1 MQRRAVIPLLL
12 AAHALDPQCHN
23 PLFKAHWF
31 GEFGSASVEATGRLP
46 TLNSDPMVHNGL
58 RFCPAYNSEASCCS
72 AKFEAVQ
79 GMHYDYFRNHIF
91 PSKLVRVI
99 QHRESVMQV
108 METNEYK
115 EAPDLEKEQYAA
127 AVEGFAPVLQP
138 ELHAGCWSALLTYA
152 AGMSC
157 FACKPDWMLYVRPH
171 CPPKCNEV
179 VRVQVHPS
187 DCDELWVSCERFGFV
202 AKALRQALLDSI
214 LAKQAKMP
222 VEDLS
227 MFEGQQVL
235 CSWMHDLVALHPL
248 QRPTEA
254 EKEATPASGPDAL
267 SKRLSNRRLQSEIDG
282 DTGLRFFRVMHEG
295 RQSGFDVTWSG
306 LVGPSG
312 SACSASV
319 AGVLLALLWSSCLG
333 SSCKAFDD
341 SNALEPADPG
351 EASQPSE
358 AGLVTLQV
366 AGDGIRWQIGHVL
379 PERRSRDLQRSQERL
394 AEGVIS
400 PLRMSDTELV
410 VVLRGLQ
417 GRIRSARTSL
427 VGEVQETEDLDWLED
442 SSLPRATALSRFTGQ
457 GAVAIGHRAG
467 LASLWRYKAQGRPAW
482 TLTTS
487 VKVSHHE
494 WESVTLTVLSDDGR
508 LLLAA
513 SEAADLLQRLRS
525 HQEVPTEGIDF
536 LELGAGC
543 GALACAFAKEPAL
556 KRVIASDLPDV
567 VPLMSET
574 SKLNGSLTKSFRTL
588 GPARVVVAC
597 EVLYWGGWDIFEDD
611 TRDQCMRE
619 GVDEI
624 DVIWLWLHFSPR
636 SDPPREMQALEMLK
650 EKGVQSFQQMPAAG
664 PPKVGELGI
673 RFANPDLQD
682 QDSAVTRYKDP
693 AEGNFTEVTAASILR
708 LAGEASRYLL
718 VLAMQRGGLQGWM
731 ADGSGAKALW
741 KIQRGST
748 PVISKLDLAQT
759 SESPPTLLL
768 AAGDGSGIVTVWSLN
783 LNGELASPNNGRWSQ
798 APSRR
803 ALPISGLGLLHIKPA
818 MASLPQVGILRYG
831 VTTPQWLL
839 SVSTEKDVYVLDA
852 LTGSVLHKVE
862 GLRTDVWAMRWR

>member
-187 DCDELWVSCERFGFV
+187 DCDELWVSCERFGFA

-267 SKRLSNRRLQSEIDG
+267 SKRLSDRLQSEIDG

-319 AGVLLALLWSSCLG
+319 AGVLLALLWSLCLG
-333 SSCKAFDD
+333 F
-341 SNALEPADPG
+341 
-351 EASQPSE
+351 
-358 AGLVTLQV
+358 
-366 AGDGIRWQIGHVL
+366 
-379 PERRSRDLQRSQERL
+379 
-394 AEGVIS
+394 
-400 PLRMSDTELV
+400 
-410 VVLRGLQ
+410 
-417 GRIRSARTSL
+417 
-427 VGEVQETEDLDWLED
+427 
-442 SSLPRATALSRFTGQ
+442 
-457 GAVAIGHRAG
+457 
-467 LASLWRYKAQGRPAW
+467 
-482 TLTTS
+482 
-487 VKVSHHE
+487 
-494 WESVTLTVLSDDGR
+494 
-508 LLLAA
+508 
-513 SEAADLLQRLRS
+513 
-525 HQEVPTEGIDF
+525 
-536 LELGAGC
+536 
-543 GALACAFAKEPAL
+543 
-556 KRVIASDLPDV
+556 
-567 VPLMSET
+567 
-574 SKLNGSLTKSFRTL
+574 
-588 GPARVVVAC
+588 
-597 EVLYWGGWDIFEDD
+597 
-611 TRDQCMRE
+611 
-619 GVDEI
+619 
-624 DVIWLWLHFSPR
+624 
-636 SDPPREMQALEMLK
+636 
-650 EKGVQSFQQMPAAG
+650 
-664 PPKVGELGI
+664 
-673 RFANPDLQD
+673 
-682 QDSAVTRYKDP
+682 
-693 AEGNFTEVTAASILR
+693 
-708 LAGEASRYLL
+708 
-718 VLAMQRGGLQGWM
+718 
-731 ADGSGAKALW
+731 
-741 KIQRGST
+741 
-748 PVISKLDLAQT
+748 
-759 SESPPTLLL
+759 
-768 AAGDGSGIVTVWSLN
+768 
-783 LNGELASPNNGRWSQ
+783 
-798 APSRR
+798 
-803 ALPISGLGLLHIKPA
+803 
-818 MASLPQVGILRYG
+818 
-831 VTTPQWLL
+831 
-839 SVSTEKDVYVLDA
+839 
-852 LTGSVLHKVE
+852 
-862 GLRTDVWAMRWR
+862 